1 MGSYRN
7 DNMMSKTI
15 IADSRLEMVPE
26 EISADLRVSET
37 DGGAAPDHY
46 MGINMNVMQSRS
58 IINPN

>member
-1 MGSYRN
+1 
-7 DNMMSKTI
+7 MSKTI

-37 DGGAAPDHY
+37 DGTAPPDHY

-58 IINPN
+58 IMNPN